1 MRVFSGKAS
10 PYPRRADGRGENRE
24 PDAMTKIDVDT
35 RHASLQRAERAAG
48 EAFGWPEA
56 PVETVRRSLFLN
68 PTTIA
73 AATAVTT
80 VAATLTYFV

>member
-1 MRVFSGKAS
+1 MRVFFGKAS
-10 PYPRRADGRGENRE
+10 PYPLSADGRGDDRE

-56 PVETVRRSLFLN
+56 PGESVRRSLLLS
-68 PTTIA
+68 PTAIA

>member
-1 MRVFSGKAS
+1 
-10 PYPRRADGRGENRE
+10 
-24 PDAMTKIDVDT
+24 MTKPDT
-35 RHASLQRAERAAG
+35 HSRHASLLRAERAAR
-48 EAFGWPEA
+48 EAFGWPDA
-56 PVETVRRSLFLN
+56 PIGGVRRSLLLN

>member
-1 MRVFSGKAS
+1 MTK
-10 PYPRRADGRGENRE
+10 
-24 PDAMTKIDVDT
+24 PDADS
-35 RHASLQRAERAAG
+35 RHASLLRAERAAG

-56 PVETVRRSLFLN
+56 PLDGVRRSILLH

>member
-1 MRVFSGKAS
+1 VRVLFNKAP
-10 PYPRRADGRGENRE
+10 PYPFVAGGAGDDRE
-24 PDAMTKIDVDT
+24 PNAMTQTDAAT

-56 PVETVRRSLFLN
+56 PAEAVRRSLLLS
-68 PTTIA
+68 PTAIA

>member
-1 MRVFSGKAS
+1 MSK
-10 PYPRRADGRGENRE
+10 
-24 PDAMTKIDVDT
+24 PDAYS
-35 RHASLQRAERAAG
+35 RHASLLRAERAAG

-56 PVETVRRSLFLN
+56 PIGSVRRSILLH

-73 AATAVTT
+73 AATAATA

>member
-1 MRVFSGKAS
+1 MRVLSDKAS
-10 PYPRRADGRGENRE
+10 PYPHCADGRGAGRE
-24 PDAMTKIDVDT
+24 PDAMTKTDVDT

-48 EAFGWPEA
+48 EAFGWPET
-56 PVETVRRSLFLN
+56 PVEAARRSLLFN